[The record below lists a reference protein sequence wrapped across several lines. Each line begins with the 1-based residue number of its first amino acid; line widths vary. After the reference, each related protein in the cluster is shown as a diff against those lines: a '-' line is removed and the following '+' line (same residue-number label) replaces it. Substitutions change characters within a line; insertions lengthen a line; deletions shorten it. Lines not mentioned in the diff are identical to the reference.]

1 MPMDSKI
8 APKDLIQA
16 DFRNLRG
23 NERLDTTP
31 RNEEIIFIQS
41 MEGRAHNGAGAF
53 HKRFFV
59 NTTIDDIVIALDK
72 DPKQIRERRQVLI
85 DEIVDFVKRVIAGER
100 INRLVSR
107 KGTPLLGIPLFKT
120 KLIRPHDVVKG
131 IYIGGLRDS
140 PETRS
145 EAEKEYDIT
154 IGYGRCYLVNT
165 DVMQEMGL
173 DGEGLAHQGHE
184 QDLVEFKRRGLIVA
198 PENIHTVGE
207 SKIKYFYIRH
217 KLGPGQSDD
226 AAIVNAGLLHK
237 SVDLA
242 LGVFLADAIDTL
254 EKYAPFYSDQ
264 DYELALFIKEKYKEL
279 GVTDDEVHEL
289 TYLSAIPEGMEEE
302 VPDSSLRYF
311 LTIDPR
317 TGQTTLESHLNFI
330 EGKPFFPMAIS
341 YKRILITSFYE
352 YIRNRLAEVKRPD
365 EFVKLTAIKELNIPI
380 KELIKRKVIVVSGD
394 KILGDALKELR
405 EKEADVIIV
414 RDDKQN
420 ILGVVDSTDFLHI
433 LDVLE
438 RKTKD

>member
-8 APKDLIQA
+8 APRDLIQA

-31 RNEEIIFIQS
+31 RNEEMIFIQS

-59 NTTIDDIVIALDK
+59 NTTIDDIVVALDK

-85 DEIVDFVKRVIAGER
+85 DEIYDFVKRVIAGEHL
-100 INRLVSR
+100 NRLVSR

-120 KLIRPHDVVKG
+120 KVIRPRDVVKG
-131 IYIGGLRDS
+131 IYMGGLRDS

-145 EAEKEYDIT
+145 AAEKEYDIT

-165 DVMQEMGL
+165 DVMQRMGL
-173 DGEGLAHQGHE
+173 DGESLAHQGHE
-184 QDLVEFKRRGLIVA
+184 QELEAFKEQGLIVA

-207 SKIKYFYIRH
+207 DKIRYLYIRH

-226 AAIVNAGLLHK
+226 AALINGGLLHK
-237 SVDLA
+237 SVDVA
-242 LGVFLADAIDTL
+242 LGVFLADSIDTL

-264 DYELALFIKEKYKEL
+264 DYELALFIKENYKEL
-279 GVTDDEVHEL
+279 DATDDEVLEL

-317 TGQTTLESHLNFI
+317 TGQTSLESHLNFI

-341 YKRILITSFYE
+341 YKRILITTFYE
-352 YIRNRLAEVKRPD
+352 YIRNRLAEVRRPD
-365 EFVKLTAIKELNIPI
+365 EFIKLTAIKELDIPI

-405 EKEADVIIV
+405 EKDADVIIV

-438 RKTKD
+438 RKSKG